1 MYICIYIESMLF
13 DGWEVGIIKN
23 FDKGCAAFSSH
34 KSIIVAASRVRK
46 F

>member
-1 MYICIYIESMLF
+1 MLF

-23 FDKGCAAFSSH
+23 FDKGCAVFSSH
-34 KSIIVAASRVRK
+34 KSIIVAAIRVRK